1 MILDFGNSCYPGI
14 VPLIWH
20 ECCYKILTMNMF
32 QWFEAVLDSRK
43 GVQPVKQFYSSNLQT
58 DLYQVQQQLSTSQV
72 QAH

>member
-1 MILDFGNSCYPGI
+1 
-14 VPLIWH
+14 
-20 ECCYKILTMNMF
+20 MF